1 MLLQIIYFSCV
12 PYNNVMKKYS
22 KGLGKKEEKDKF
34 KAIRHAIELISLP
47 PPLLSVYCLVFC
59 NIKYLVIEYIQTVDY
74 SNICIFWAM
83 VNTFTSSLIHIPRAF
98 EIKP

>member
-22 KGLGKKEEKDKF
+22 KGLGEKEEKDKF

-47 PPLLSVYCLVFC
+47 PPLLSVYCLVSC

-74 SNICIFWAM
+74 SNIYFLG
-83 VNTFTSSLIHIPRAF
+83 NGQYFYQFTYTYSQGV
-98 EIKP
+98 